1 MTSFNYDPLYTT
13 MKKMGI
19 SFDDLRKQAKLGPQ
33 TVEKLINGDR
43 VMISVIA
50 KLCLVLGCDYSD
62 VVGLNYE
69 WDIENDN
76 KDI

>member
-1 MTSFNYDPLYTT
+1 MKSFNYEPLYTT
-13 MKKMGI
+13 MRDMGI

>member
-1 MTSFNYDPLYTT
+1 MTSFNYDPLYIT

-19 SFDDLRKQAKLGPQ
+19 SFDDLRKQAKLGPK
-33 TVEKLINGDR
+33 TVEKIINGDR